1 MFVYITKLSECE
13 IGFQML
19 NIVLYSYF
27 FYPSFTWVRRRRKKK
42 KDDGIQRMRSGRLQV
57 TFASL

>member
-19 NIVLYSYF
+19 NIVLYFIF
-27 FYPSFTWVRRRRKKK
+27 FILLLPGLGGGEKK